1 MIRMKNIR
9 KVYVTGSVEFEAIKG
24 VDLHI
29 REREFCALVGPSGS
43 GKSTLMNLIGCLDV
57 ATSGEYL
64 LQGNPVAAMTHNQLA
79 DIRNKTIGFVFQ
91 SFNLLPYSTAE
102 ENVEVPLLFAGMGR
116 RERQERCRFLLE
128 RVGLADK
135 MKNRPTEM
143 SGGEMQRVAIARSL
157 ATDPPLV
164 LADEPTGNLDT
175 RTGHAIVD
183 LFQELHSEGR
193 TIIMIT
199 HDPNI
204 AKELP
209 RQIDI
214 EDGLLVEKFRLAS

>member
-1 MIRMKNIR
+1 MIQMKNIR

-175 RTGHAIVD
+175 KTGHAIVD
-183 LFQELHSEGR
+183 LFHELHSEGR

>member
-1 MIRMKNIR
+1 MIQMKDVG
-9 KVYVTGSVEFEAIKG
+9 KMYVTGSVEFEALKG
-24 VDLHI
+24 INLHI
-29 REREFCALVGPSGS
+29 REREFCAVVGPSGS
-43 GKSTLMNLIGCLDV
+43 GKSTLMNLIGCLDT

-64 LQGNPVAAMTHNQLA
+64 LQGTAVASMTHNQLA

-91 SFNLLPYSTAE
+91 SFNLLPYATAE
-102 ENVEVPLLFAGMGR
+102 ENIEVPLLFAGMGR
-116 RERQERCRFLLE
+116 KERLERCQYLLE

-175 RTGHAIVD
+175 KTGHAIVD
-183 LFQELHSEGR
+183 LFHELHSEGR
-193 TIIMIT
+193 TVIMIT

-204 AKELP
+204 ARELP
-209 RQIDI
+209 RQINI
-214 EDGLLVEKFRLAS
+214 QDGMISEELRLAS